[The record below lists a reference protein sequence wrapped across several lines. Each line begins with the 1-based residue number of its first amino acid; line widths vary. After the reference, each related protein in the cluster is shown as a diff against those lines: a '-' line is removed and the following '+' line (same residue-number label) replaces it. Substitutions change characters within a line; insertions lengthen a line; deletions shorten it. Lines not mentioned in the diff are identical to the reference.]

1 MMTSMGYST
10 NVTQEPRSNLWL
22 VTVKVVLSRA
32 EGNELFLSGDSMVSW
47 PVEGLEA
54 SGSADPRLERSGM
67 FVSEMAARPS
77 GLVIGYSGQS
87 EAERAAKLFRIQFAQ
102 IGIEEES

>member
-1 MMTSMGYST
+1 MMAPMGYWTS
-10 NVTQEPRSNLWL
+10 VTQEPGSDVW
-22 VTVKVVLSRA
+22 VVAVKVVLSRA
-32 EGNELFLSGDSMVSW
+32 ESNELFLSGDSMVSW

-67 FVSEMAARPS
+67 FVSEMAARAS
-77 GLVIGYSGQS
+77 GLVVRYRGQS